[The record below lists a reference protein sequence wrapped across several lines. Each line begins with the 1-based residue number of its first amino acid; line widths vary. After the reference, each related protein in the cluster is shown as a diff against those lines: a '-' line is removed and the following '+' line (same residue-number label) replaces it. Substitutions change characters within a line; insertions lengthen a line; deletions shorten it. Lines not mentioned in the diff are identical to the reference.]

1 MTTRA
6 KLLESIAKT
15 ITDYREGEIPKPT
28 PEHVERWVNQFD
40 EDVQLTLL
48 QELDH
53 ILKVTYLSK
62 EWVVDFLTQ
71 LVKTEKLAGT
81 NPCDF
86 WKSVNFLNIQ
96 QNGHS
101 QEEMLGVFAEALQAQ
116 CNLKLEDCG
125 SSSGSYVYLDDA
137 LFTGFHVGDDLERWL
152 DQEAPEKSRVY
163 ILIIA
168 SHKLGEW
175 QTLER
180 LKKQAKESGKD
191 IRFDYWRA
199 ISYENRKRYCD
210 NSEVLW
216 PAVLPSD
223 ESLQSYMAEEQKYPF
238 EPRKAGGTCEHEIFS
253 CEEGR
258 QLLETQLLLAGRKIR
273 SLCENPSP
281 SLRPLG
287 FSPFG
292 LGFGATVVTFRNC
305 PNNCP
310 LALWWGDP
318 EADESSPLSKWYP
331 LLPRKTYGEDNGFG
345 EIYFE

>member
-1 MTTRA
+1 MTARA
-6 KLLESIAKT
+6 NLLESIAAT
-15 ITDYREGEIPKPT
+15 ISDYREGEIPKPT
-28 PEHVERWVNQFD
+28 PDHVDRWASQFP
-40 EDVQLTLL
+40 EDIQEPLL
-48 QELDH
+48 KEMDHVLDS
-53 ILKVTYLSK
+53 TYFDK
-62 EWVVDFLTQ
+62 KWVVDFFIRQ
-71 LVKTEKLAGT
+71 VRNEKLAGT
-81 NPCDF
+81 NSCDF
-86 WKSVNFLNIQ
+86 WRNANFLDIQ

-101 QEEMLGVFAEALQAQ
+101 QKEMLEVLDDCLQAQ

-125 SSSGSYVYLDDA
+125 SSSGPYIYLDDA

-152 DQEAPEKSRVY
+152 DQEAPEKGKVY

-175 QTLER
+175 QTLDR
-180 LKKQAKESGKD
+180 LKKQAKESDKD
-191 IRFDYWRA
+191 IKFDCWRA
-199 ISYENRKRYCD
+199 ISYENRKKYCD

-216 PAVLPSD
+216 PAVLPND
-223 ESLQSYMAEEQKYPF
+223 ESLQTYMAEEQKYPF
-238 EPRKAGGTCEHEIFS
+238 KPRQTGGTCEHEIFS

-258 QLLETQLLLAGRKIR
+258 QLLETQLLLAGLKIR
-273 SLCENPSP
+273 SFSENPSP

-318 EADESSPLSKWYP
+318 EAGESHPFSKWYP
-331 LLPRKTYGEDNGFG
+331 LLPRKTYGEENGFG